1 MNKSMREKIAS
12 SAKQFQNNETDIK
25 TESFTESKAGQ
36 KSAAAL
42 NKKSKEIYQQK
53 LKNREAAASRKQ
65 EKKAS
70 RENRNRILMHAGGLM
85 DMSGLLRYCF
95 AQSDEFDNP
104 QDNLRANLLV
114 GSLLHLS
121 EYLNNCSPADLE
133 KIEASGKSFR
143 RSDKKNRTLAGIN
156 PSLKN
161 ARSVRPLLLHEVL
174 DYKNKA
180 APEYIEP
187 ETL

>member
-1 MNKSMREKIAS
+1 
-12 SAKQFQNNETDIK
+12 
-25 TESFTESKAGQ
+25 
-36 KSAAAL
+36 
-42 NKKSKEIYQQK
+42 
-53 LKNREAAASRKQ
+53 
-65 EKKAS
+65 
-70 RENRNRILMHAGGLM
+70 M

-187 ETL
+187 EAL